1 MRVWTCVSI
10 RVYIFIIYKHIYLCL
25 YMHVI
30 SSSKYIYSS
39 DNAIFFSIF
48 FFLEILEERRE
59 KHLKNIQAYRVPNA

>member
-1 MRVWTCVSI
+1 
-10 RVYIFIIYKHIYLCL
+10 
-25 YMHVI
+25 MHVI

-39 DNAIFFSIF
+39 DNAIFFSIFF

>member
-1 MRVWTCVSI
+1 
-10 RVYIFIIYKHIYLCL
+10 
-25 YMHVI
+25 MHVI

-59 KHLKNIQAYRVPNA
+59 KHLKDIQAYRVPNA